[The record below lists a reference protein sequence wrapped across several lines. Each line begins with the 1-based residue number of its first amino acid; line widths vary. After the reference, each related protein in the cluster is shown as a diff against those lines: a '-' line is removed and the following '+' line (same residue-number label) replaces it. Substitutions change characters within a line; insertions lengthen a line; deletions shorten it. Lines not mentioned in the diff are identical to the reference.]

1 LGLGGILG
9 SKLMEKTE
17 NTFILKELSCM
28 DKKIPDI
35 NKTPQPNPMNFV
47 TPNQDYMPDESK
59 SSSHPNTSSHSK
71 KSWLMKL
78 LMK

>member
-1 LGLGGILG
+1 
-9 SKLMEKTE
+9 
-17 NTFILKELSCM
+17 M